1 MVAEQARVTP
11 GGIKEIGVI
20 NAAFC
25 WLGSRVLKTRSA
37 NLFTVMGRRRRMFKA
52 WLLFAATLMPGGR
65 LPRRESELVIL
76 RVAARRAC
84 AYELD
89 YHVRIG
95 HRAGLT
101 AEEITRV
108 QRLEPPLQE
117 HAGQA
122 GSEQGGLEQWGLRDA
137 VLIRAAD
144 SLVETK
150 GIDDQLWG
158 QLRQYFDDAE
168 LVELTMLA
176 AHYDM
181 LATFITTLG
190 IQPDTRPSR

>member
-1 MVAEQARVTP
+1 
-11 GGIKEIGVI
+11 
-20 NAAFC
+20 
-25 WLGSRVLKTRSA
+25 
-37 NLFTVMGRRRRMFKA
+37 
-52 WLLFAATLMPGGR
+52 
-65 LPRRESELVIL
+65 
-76 RVAARRAC
+76 
-84 AYELD
+84 
-89 YHVRIG
+89 
-95 HRAGLT
+95 
-101 AEEITRV
+101 
-108 QRLEPPLQE
+108 
-117 HAGQA
+117 
-122 GSEQGGLEQWGLRDA
+122 LEQWGLRDA